1 MHLIILPNS
10 IQRGSPKEPALADR
24 FFPSSLREMSTWLV
38 KQEPSTY
45 PFSRFLKEKKVV
57 WDGVRNYQARNFL
70 RQMKLGDSVLYYHS
84 VDERAVVGLG
94 KIIKTAFPDPTSPK
108 GEDWTSVGIAAVR
121 ALPHP
126 VTLDQLKADKKFS
139 ELLLLRQS
147 RLSVMP
153 VPPKLFSAIV
163 QMGS

>member
-1 MHLIILPNS
+1 MNH
-10 IQRGSPKEPALADR
+10 
-24 FFPSSLREMSTWLV
+24 WLV

-45 PFSRFLKEKKVV
+45 PFSRFLKEKRVV

-70 RQMKLGDSVLYYHS
+70 RKMNLGDSVLYYHS
-84 VDERAVVGLG
+84 VDERAVVGLA
-94 KIIKTAFPDPTSPK
+94 KVVKTAFSDPTSPK
-108 GEDWTSVGIAAVR
+108 GEDWTSVMLGALR
-121 ALPHP
+121 AFSQP
-126 VTLDQLKADKKFS
+126 VTLDQLKSDKKFS

-163 QMGS
+163 KLGD

>member
-1 MHLIILPNS
+1 MNH
-10 IQRGSPKEPALADR
+10 
-24 FFPSSLREMSTWLV
+24 WLV

-45 PFSRFLKEKKVV
+45 PFSRFLKEKRVV

-70 RQMKLGDSVLYYHS
+70 RRMNLGDSVLYYHS
-84 VDERAVVGLG
+84 VDERAVVGLA
-94 KIIKTAFPDPTSPK
+94 KVVKTAFSDPTSPK
-108 GEDWTSVGIAAVR
+108 GEDWTSVMLGAVR
-121 ALPHP
+121 AFSQP
-126 VTLDQLKADKKFS
+126 VTLDQLKSDKRFS

-163 QMGS
+163 QLGQ

>member
-1 MHLIILPNS
+1 
-10 IQRGSPKEPALADR
+10 
-24 FFPSSLREMSTWLV
+24 MSTWLV

-84 VDERAVVGLG
+84 VEERAVVGLG
-94 KIIKTAFPDPTSPK
+94 KTIETAFPDPTSPK

-121 ALPHP
+121 AFSHP

>member
-1 MHLIILPNS
+1 
-10 IQRGSPKEPALADR
+10 
-24 FFPSSLREMSTWLV
+24 MSTWLV

-84 VDERAVVGLG
+84 VEERAVVGLG
-94 KIIKTAFPDPTSPK
+94 KTIETAFPDPTSPK

-121 ALPHP
+121 AFSHP

-153 VPPKLFSAIV
+153 VPPKLFSALV

>member
-1 MHLIILPNS
+1 
-10 IQRGSPKEPALADR
+10 
-24 FFPSSLREMSTWLV
+24 MSTWLV

-45 PFSRFLKEKKVV
+45 PFSLFLKEKKVV

-70 RQMKLGDSVLYYHS
+70 RAMKLGDSVLYYHS
-84 VDERAVVGLG
+84 VDERAVVGLA
-94 KIIKTAFPDPTSPK
+94 KVTRTAFPDPTSPK
-108 GEDWTSVGIAAVR
+108 GEEWTSVILSAER
-121 ALPHP
+121 AFPHP
-126 VTLDQLKADKKFS
+126 VTLDQLKSDKKFS

-163 QMGS
+163 RMGS

>member
-1 MHLIILPNS
+1 MNH
-10 IQRGSPKEPALADR
+10 
-24 FFPSSLREMSTWLV
+24 WLV

-45 PFSRFLKEKKVV
+45 PFTRFLQEKKVV

-70 RQMKLGDSVLYYHS
+70 RQMKLGDAVLYYHS
-84 VDERAVVGLG
+84 VDERAVVGLA
-94 KIIKTAFPDPTSPK
+94 KVIQTAFPDPTSPK
-108 GEDWTSVGIAAVR
+108 GEDWTSVMLGAMR
-121 ALPHP
+121 AFPSP

-163 QMGS
+163 QLGQ

>member
-1 MHLIILPNS
+1 MNH
-10 IQRGSPKEPALADR
+10 
-24 FFPSSLREMSTWLV
+24 WLV

-45 PFSRFLKEKKVV
+45 PFSRFLKEKRVV

-70 RQMKLGDSVLYYHS
+70 RQMNLGDSVLYYHS
-84 VDERAVVGLG
+84 VDERAVVGLA
-94 KIIKTAFPDPTSPK
+94 KVVKTAFSDPTSPK
-108 GEDWTSVGIAAVR
+108 GEDWTSVMLGALR
-121 ALPHP
+121 AFSQP
-126 VTLDQLKADKKFS
+126 VTLDQLKSDKKFS

-163 QMGS
+163 QLGQ

>member
-1 MHLIILPNS
+1 
-10 IQRGSPKEPALADR
+10 
-24 FFPSSLREMSTWLV
+24 MSTWLV

-70 RQMKLGDSVLYYHS
+70 RAMKIGDSVLYYHS
-84 VDERAVVGLG
+84 VDERAVVGLA
-94 KIIKTAFPDPTSPK
+94 KVTRTAFPDPTSPK
-108 GEDWTSVGIAAVR
+108 GEEWTSVMLTSVR
-121 ALPHP
+121 GLPHP
-126 VTLDQLKADKKFS
+126 VTLDQLKSDKRFS

-163 QMGS
+163 RMGS

>member
-1 MHLIILPNS
+1 
-10 IQRGSPKEPALADR
+10 
-24 FFPSSLREMSTWLV
+24 MSTWLV

-45 PFSRFLKEKKVV
+45 PFSRFLKDKKVV

-70 RQMKLGDSVLYYHS
+70 RAMQIGDSVLYYHS
-84 VDERAVVGLG
+84 VDERAVVGLA
-94 KIIKTAFPDPTSPK
+94 KVTRTAFTDPTSPK
-108 GEDWTSVGIAAVR
+108 GEEWTSVMLTAVR
-121 ALPHP
+121 GLPHP
-126 VTLDQLKADKKFS
+126 VTLDQLKSDKRFS

-163 QMGS
+163 RMGS

>member
-1 MHLIILPNS
+1 
-10 IQRGSPKEPALADR
+10 
-24 FFPSSLREMSTWLV
+24 MSTWLV

-45 PFSRFLKEKKVV
+45 AFSRFLKEKKVV

-70 RQMKLGDSVLYYHS
+70 RAMQIGDSVLYYHS
-84 VDERAVVGLG
+84 VDERAVVGLA
-94 KIIKTAFPDPTSPK
+94 KVTRTAFPDPTSPK
-108 GEDWTSVGIAAVR
+108 GEDWTSVILSAVR
-121 ALPHP
+121 GLPHP
-126 VTLDQLKADKKFS
+126 VTLDQLKSDKKFS

-163 QMGS
+163 RMGS

>member
-1 MHLIILPNS
+1 MNH
-10 IQRGSPKEPALADR
+10 
-24 FFPSSLREMSTWLV
+24 WLV

-70 RQMKLGDSVLYYHS
+70 RQMKLGDPVLYYHS
-84 VDERAVVGLG
+84 VDERAVVGLA
-94 KIIKTAFPDPTSPK
+94 KVVETAFPDPTSPK
-108 GEDWTSVGIAAVR
+108 GEDWTSLRLGVVR
-121 ALPHP
+121 ALAQP
-126 VTLDQLKADKKFS
+126 VTLDQLKADKKFAD
-139 ELLLLRQS
+139 LLLLRQS

-163 QMGS
+163 SLAG

>member
-1 MHLIILPNS
+1 
-10 IQRGSPKEPALADR
+10 
-24 FFPSSLREMSTWLV
+24 MSTWLV

-70 RQMKLGDSVLYYHS
+70 RAMQIGDSVLYYHS
-84 VDERAVVGLG
+84 VDERAVVGLA
-94 KIIKTAFPDPTSPK
+94 KVTRTAFPDPTSPK
-108 GEDWTSVGIAAVR
+108 GEEWTSVMLTAVR
-121 ALPHP
+121 GLPHP
-126 VTLDQLKADKKFS
+126 VTLDQLKSDKRFS

-163 QMGS
+163 RMGS

>member
-1 MHLIILPNS
+1 MNH
-10 IQRGSPKEPALADR
+10 
-24 FFPSSLREMSTWLV
+24 WLV

-45 PFSRFLKEKKVV
+45 PFSRFLREKKVV

-84 VDERAVVGLG
+84 VDERAVVGLA
-94 KIIKTAFPDPTSPK
+94 KVLQTAFSDPTSPK
-108 GEDWTSVGIAAVR
+108 GEDWTSVMLGAVR
-121 ALPHP
+121 AFPSP

-163 QMGS
+163 QLGQ

>member
-1 MHLIILPNS
+1 
-10 IQRGSPKEPALADR
+10 
-24 FFPSSLREMSTWLV
+24 MSTWLV

-45 PFSRFLKEKKVV
+45 PFSRFLKDKKVV

-70 RQMKLGDSVLYYHS
+70 RAMQIGDSVLYYHS
-84 VDERAVVGLG
+84 MDERAVVGLA
-94 KIIKTAFPDPTSPK
+94 KVTRTAFPDPTSPK
-108 GEDWTSVGIAAVR
+108 GEEWTSVMLTAVR
-121 ALPHP
+121 GLPHP
-126 VTLDQLKADKKFS
+126 VTLDQLKSDKRFS

-163 QMGS
+163 RMGS

>member
-1 MHLIILPNS
+1 
-10 IQRGSPKEPALADR
+10 
-24 FFPSSLREMSTWLV
+24 MSTWLV

-45 PFSRFLKEKKVV
+45 PFSLFLKEKKVV

-70 RQMKLGDSVLYYHS
+70 RAMKIGDSVLYYHS
-84 VDERAVVGLG
+84 VDERAVVGLA
-94 KIIKTAFPDPTSPK
+94 KVTRTAFPDPTSPK
-108 GEDWTSVGIAAVR
+108 GEEWTSVMLSAVR
-121 ALPHP
+121 GLPHP
-126 VTLDQLKADKKFS
+126 VTLDQLKSDKKFS

-163 QMGS
+163 RMGS

>member
-1 MHLIILPNS
+1 
-10 IQRGSPKEPALADR
+10 
-24 FFPSSLREMSTWLV
+24 MSTWLV

-45 PFSRFLKEKKVV
+45 PFSLFLKEKKVV

-70 RQMKLGDSVLYYHS
+70 RAMKLRDSVLYYHS
-84 VDERAVVGLG
+84 VDERAVVGLA
-94 KIIKTAFPDPTSPK
+94 KVTRTAFPDPTSPK
-108 GEDWTSVGIAAVR
+108 GEEWTSVMLSAVR
-121 ALPHP
+121 GLPHP
-126 VTLDQLKADKKFS
+126 VTLDQLKSDKKFS

-163 QMGS
+163 RMGS

>member
-1 MHLIILPNS
+1 
-10 IQRGSPKEPALADR
+10 
-24 FFPSSLREMSTWLV
+24 MSTWLV

-70 RQMKLGDSVLYYHS
+70 RAMKLGDSVLYYHS
-84 VDERAVVGLG
+84 VDERAVVGLA
-94 KIIKTAFPDPTSPK
+94 KVTRTAFPDPTSPK
-108 GEDWTSVGIAAVR
+108 GEEWTSVMLTAVR
-121 ALPHP
+121 GLPHP
-126 VTLDQLKADKKFS
+126 VTLDQLKSDKRFS

-163 QMGS
+163 RMGS

>member
-1 MHLIILPNS
+1 MNH
-10 IQRGSPKEPALADR
+10 
-24 FFPSSLREMSTWLV
+24 WLV

-45 PFSRFLKEKKVV
+45 PFSRFLKEKRVV

-70 RQMKLGDSVLYYHS
+70 RQMNLGDSVLYYHS
-84 VDERAVVGLG
+84 VDERAVVGLA
-94 KIIKTAFPDPTSPK
+94 KVVKTAFSDPTSPK
-108 GEDWTSVGIAAVR
+108 GEDWTSVMLGALR
-121 ALPHP
+121 AFSQP
-126 VTLDQLKADKKFS
+126 VTLDQLKSDTKFS

-163 QMGS
+163 QLGQ